1 MALLPS
7 EEYSIADLARSIAS
21 NFGDRQV
28 IFDTT
33 KADGQYRKCM
43 SNNDL
48 RGLLANFEFT
58 SLNDGIALTVQ
69 DYIANKHKYRHGEA
83 KL

>member
-1 MALLPS
+1 MTFNPEKHSDLIALLPS

-33 KADGQYRKCM
+33 KADG
-43 SNNDL
+43 
-48 RGLLANFEFT
+48 
-58 SLNDGIALTVQ
+58 
-69 DYIANKHKYRHGEA
+69 
-83 KL
+83 